1 MRTRQPKTSAKSA
14 ADRSAF
20 LDRKLDDYRTRLLT
34 NPEYDRWQVRR
45 SRLLS
50 YRNYVFKA
58 LNREMSAAMRAKYG
72 KGGRR

>member
-1 MRTRQPKTSAKSA
+1 MTRAKTS

-20 LDRKLDDYRTRLLT
+20 LDRKLDEYRIRLLA
-34 NPEYDRWQVRR
+34 ESDYDRWRIRR

-58 LNREMSAAMRAKYG
+58 LNREMSAALRAKYG
-72 KGGRR
+72 KGERK